1 MLNNAAAAEQTAGRE
16 LSALQHAAAAVLLQ
30 ISFKPKKQPKP
41 GTELSTT
48 VNCYALFDFKTVT
61 IFSTHKSDYVSKNQW
76 T

>member
-48 VNCYALFDFKTVT
+48 VNNCELLCLV
-61 IFSTHKSDYVSKNQW
+61 
-76 T
+76 

>member
-1 MLNNAAAAEQTAGRE
+1 MLLPRSKRPGES
-16 LSALQHAAAAVLLQ
+16 SARCNMQPLHVVLLQ
-30 ISFKPKKQPKP
+30 LSFKPKKQPKP